1 MDDHLHNKKH
11 AHALYSV
18 GVDSQKVGL
27 LAEYFSSL
35 DAAWR
40 ASKEDLLGAGLSNI
54 FCEKIIGKR
63 GALDVDAE
71 WEKLEKLGIQT
82 VSLWEETYPAL
93 LREIYAPPPLLY
105 FKGTLF
111 GSARTI
117 AIVGTRKP
125 TPYGKDATQ
134 TILRELAPYGTAII
148 SGLAYGID
156 TIAHTAALE
165 HGLMAGAVLGCGLDM
180 IYPSSNTLLAKKIAA
195 SGGYLLSEFPPG
207 TQPLKQNFPQRNRI
221 ISGLSQGTVVIEA
234 KEKSGALITAHFA
247 LEQGREVFAVPG
259 SVFSSVS
266 KGPHALLKNGAKL
279 TESARDIIEELYP
292 QLLETGSENEI
303 ATTDPQHRAIL
314 ECLKERPLAMHEIT
328 MATNI
333 EIAQLNAVLTVL
345 ELEGT
350 IIKLTS
356 GEFMRR

>member
-1 MDDHLHNKKH
+1 MDNITQNKKF
-11 AHALYSV
+11 AHALYCS

-27 LAEYFSSL
+27 LTEYFPSL
-35 DAAWR
+35 AIAWQ
-40 ASKEDLLGAGLSNI
+40 APKEELLAAGLSNT
-54 FCEKIIGKR
+54 FCEKIAKTRSTADI
-63 GALDVDAE
+63 DAE
-71 WEKLEKLGIQT
+71 WKKLEKLGIRT
-82 VSLWEETYPAL
+82 TSIWEEEYPIL

-111 GSARTI
+111 RSPRTI
-117 AIVGTRKP
+117 AVVGTRKP
-125 TPYGKDATQ
+125 TPYGKDVTQ
-134 TILRELAPYGTAII
+134 TIMRELAPYGCAII

-165 HGLMAGAVLGCGLDM
+165 HRLLAGAILGCGLDM
-180 IYPSSNTLLAKKIAA
+180 IYPSSNIPLAKKIIAQ
-195 SGGYLLSEFPPG
+195 GGFLLSEFPPG

-221 ISGLSQGTVVIEA
+221 ISGISQGTVVIEA

-259 SVFSSVS
+259 SIFSSVS
-266 KGPHALLKNGAKL
+266 RGPHELLKNGAKL

-292 QLLETGSENEI
+292 HLLEIQSAGAVLSEN
-303 ATTDPQHRAIL
+303 PRHRAIF
-314 ECLKERPLAMHEIT
+314 ECLKERPLSLHEIT
-328 MATNI
+328 KETGI
-333 EIAQLNAVLTVL
+333 EIAELSAVLTVL

-356 GEFMRR
+356 GEFTHR